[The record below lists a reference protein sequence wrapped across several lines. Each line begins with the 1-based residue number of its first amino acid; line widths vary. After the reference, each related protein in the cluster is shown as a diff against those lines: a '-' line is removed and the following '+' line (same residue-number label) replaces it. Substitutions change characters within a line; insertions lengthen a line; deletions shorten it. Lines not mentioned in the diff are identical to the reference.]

1 MTSSRR
7 LPREILILRR
17 KRRGAKFD
25 EEHGHDE
32 DNQSASN
39 QPRSARLLGSGSG
52 VQPIHPRLRELVAQ
66 LDAFDRRQSREAVVF
81 ECRVGGRIYEELTD
95 GRRFQW
101 GRITGWNAPRSVS
114 FTWHPSREERDAQD
128 VEVRFETDGKQTRV
142 VLTSTG
148 WEKLS
153 PDMQKQRRG
162 YGIGWG
168 AILDV
173 FAGHKGFAFYV
184 FAVLSHSITTFY
196 RITGRLE
203 REIDKAGGRMLP
215 SG

>member
-1 MTSSRR
+1 MTKTTS
-7 LPREILILRR
+7 LP
-17 KRRGAKFD
+17 
-25 EEHGHDE
+25 
-32 DNQSASN
+32 
-39 QPRSARLLGSGSG
+39 
-52 VQPIHPRLRELVAQ
+52 PI
-66 LDAFDRRQSREAVVF
+66 SREALVSWDQEAAFNRFTRDFASWWPSSTHSIGGNRVKRLVF